1 MIKLNNYS
9 FLKKTLI
16 FLSCLFILIF
26 LCLYQKIAFSQTN
39 HKEKEPLSNA
49 VSTDIK
55 VSKLDKPSLGSLGIN
70 TETNNLLGL
79 NIWQNMKAEDIIEHL
94 NYLPDILAS
103 KHLQIFLND
112 LYLSR
117 SVPPIGNSNEI
128 LKFLE
133 TRLFKVKN
141 SGQSNNL

>member
-1 MIKLNNYS
+1 MLKMIKLNNYS
-9 FLKKTLI
+9 FFKKTLI
-16 FLSCLFILIF
+16 SLSCFFTLIF

-39 HKEKEPLSNA
+39 HNKREPLSNA

-55 VSKLDKPSLGSLGIN
+55 VRKLDKPSLGSLGVN

-94 NYLPDILAS
+94 NYLPDTLAS
-103 KHLQIFLND
+103 KNLQIFLND

-117 SVPPIGNSNEI
+117 SVPPIGNSKYLVTSWGVI
-128 LKFLE
+128 
-133 TRLFKVKN
+133 
-141 SGQSNNL
+141 QDDD